1 MEYANIQHYP
11 VRCTTCGT
19 TWPLQLMLFRRCGAM
34 PNHLGS
40 RFVDPKTGHPLR
52 IEADDDH
59 VVGVYD
65 HGPDQCDGY
74 WCPILLLRDY
84 ATGDILATG
93 LLAFNSR

>member
-1 MEYANIQHYP
+1 MEHADIQTYP

-19 TWPLQLMLFRRCGAM
+19 TWPLQLMLFRRCGEM
-34 PNHLGS
+34 PNHLGR

-52 IEADDDH
+52 IQSDQDH

-74 WCPILLLRDY
+74 WCPILMLVDQT
-84 ATGDILATG
+84 TGHIVATG
-93 LLAFNSR
+93 LLAFDS